1 MRGQHKTHTHQFLG
15 RDGCSQLCVSSAC
28 VSASKLFPSSNLFFL
43 QSYGILSLEGAS
55 LVIRAL
61 LNHLGVVVLARR
73 RRKKVVT
80 VNGGVQCVISVHW
93 QLPQLLT
100 TLCHA
105 CQTLTFTHSHT
116 LAQETG
122 AHLSKLHALVY
133 IL

>member
-1 MRGQHKTHTHQFLG
+1 
-15 RDGCSQLCVSSAC
+15 
-28 VSASKLFPSSNLFFL
+28 
-43 QSYGILSLEGAS
+43 
-55 LVIRAL
+55 
-61 LNHLGVVVLARR
+61 
-73 RRKKVVT
+73 